1 MRRAIALVLLLAA
14 GFLAQAASMEIR
26 RFDDPAKQERYEAL
40 IRELRCLVCQN
51 QALSDSDADLAKDL
65 RDEVYRIIQ
74 SGKTDQEAVDFLVQR
89 YGDFVLYR
97 PPFKPLT
104 LLLWGGPLLLSLIGG
119 GVLWRQWRRHRD
131 GSEEEA
137 PLSAADQE
145 KLQRLH
151 ASTDAGDDQP

>member
-1 MRRAIALVLLLAA
+1 MKRALILSLLLA
-14 GFLAQAASMEIR
+14 GSLSVQAASMEIR
-26 RFDDPAKQERYEAL
+26 RFDDPARQERYETL
-40 IRELRCLVCQN
+40 IKELRCLVCQN

-119 GVLWRQWRRHRD
+119 TLLWRQWRGHR
-131 GSEEEA
+131 EENDAA
-137 PLSAADQE
+137 PLSAAEQE

-151 ASTDAGDDQP
+151 ASTDADNDPS